1 MRSIV
6 LGVLIA
12 ALLSVGAFAGHHE
25 SKVVIGVQH
34 FGDGSTKPLYV
45 GNQANVAIWI
55 DYIQAH
61 NDRDFD
67 KIAAMNASNFKGVAA
82 HGEVIRGSEAHSAF
96 LKTWIETQQTT
107 WKVWWAI
114 ANDGENEEGEM
125 EEWLATGTLVTT
137 TNPDGT
143 TVTAYETID
152 VLLENGKVRLLN
164 VASQQMPEPE

>member
-1 MRSIV
+1 MRLIILS
-6 LGVLIA
+6 VLIGA
-12 ALLSVGAFAGHHE
+12 VLSLGALADHHE

-34 FGDGSTKPLYV
+34 FGDGGTKPLYG

-67 KIAAMNASNFKGVAA
+67 KIAAMNAPNFKGVAA
-82 HGEVIRGSEAHSAF
+82 HGEVIEGSEAHSAF
-96 LKTWIETQQTT
+96 LKTWVETQRTT

-143 TVTAYETID
+143 TVAAYETID
-152 VLLENGKVRLLN
+152 VLLENGKVKLLN
-164 VASQQMPEPE
+164 VASQQMPE

>member
-1 MRSIV
+1 MRSMV

-12 ALLSVGAFAGHHE
+12 ALLSVGALAGHHE
-25 SKVVIGVQH
+25 SKVIIGEQH
-34 FGDGSTKPLYV
+34 FGDGSTKPLYG

-67 KIAAMNASNFKGVAA
+67 KIAAMNAPNFKGVAA
-82 HGEVIRGSEAHSAF
+82 HGEVIEGSEAHSAF
-96 LKTWIETQQTT
+96 LKTWVETQRTT

-152 VLLENGKVRLLN
+152 VLLENGKVKLLN
-164 VASQQMPEPE
+164 VASQQMPE

>member
-1 MRSIV
+1 MRSMV
-6 LGVLIA
+6 LGGLIA
-12 ALLSVGAFAGHHE
+12 ALLTMGALAGHHE
-25 SKVVIGVQH
+25 SKVVIGLQY
-34 FGDGSTKPLYV
+34 FGDGNTKPLYG
-45 GNQANVAIWI
+45 GNQANLAIWS

-67 KIAAMNASNFKGVAA
+67 KIAAMNAPNFKGVAA

-107 WKVWWAI
+107 WKIWWVI
-114 ANDGENEEGEM
+114 ANDGENEDGEM

-143 TVTAYETID
+143 EVTSYETID

-164 VASQQMPEPE
+164 VASQQMPE

>member
-1 MRSIV
+1 MRSMV
-6 LGVLIA
+6 LGGLIA
-12 ALLSVGAFAGHHE
+12 ALLTMGALAGHHE

-34 FGDGSTKPLYV
+34 FGDGNTKPLYG
-45 GNQANVAIWI
+45 GNQANLAIWS

-67 KIAAMNASNFKGVAA
+67 KIAAMNAPNFKGVAA

-107 WKVWWAI
+107 WKTWWVI
-114 ANDGENEEGEM
+114 ANDGENEDGEM

-143 TVTAYETID
+143 EVTSYETID

-164 VASQQMPEPE
+164 VASQQMPE

>member
-1 MRSIV
+1 MRSMV
-6 LGVLIA
+6 LGGLIA
-12 ALLSVGAFAGHHE
+12 ALLTMGALAGHHE

-34 FGDGSTKPLYV
+34 FGDGNTKPLYG
-45 GNQANVAIWI
+45 GNQANLAIWS

-67 KIAAMNASNFKGVAA
+67 KIAAMNAPNFKGVAA

-107 WKVWWAI
+107 WKIGWVI
-114 ANDGENEEGEM
+114 ANDGENEDGEM

-143 TVTAYETID
+143 EVTSYETID

-164 VASQQMPEPE
+164 VASQQMPE

>member
-1 MRSIV
+1 MRLIILS
-6 LGVLIA
+6 VLIGA
-12 ALLSVGAFAGHHE
+12 VLSLGALADHHE

-34 FGDGSTKPLYV
+34 FGDGGTKPLYG

-67 KIAAMNASNFKGVAA
+67 KIAAMNAPSFKGVAA
-82 HGEVIRGSEAHSAF
+82 HGEVIEGSEAHLAF
-96 LKTWIETQQTT
+96 LKTWVETQRTT

-164 VASQQMPEPE
+164 VASQKMPE

>member
-1 MRSIV
+1 MRSTV
-6 LGVLIA
+6 FGALLA
-12 ALLSVGAFAGHHE
+12 ALMSIGALADDHQ

-34 FGDGSTKPLYV
+34 FDDGSTKPLYV
-45 GNQANVAIWI
+45 GNQANVAVWR

-67 KIAAMNASNFKGVAA
+67 KIAAMNAPNFKGVAA
-82 HGEVIRGSEAHSAF
+82 HGEVIRGSEAHAAF

-107 WKVWWAI
+107 WKVWWII

-137 TNPDGT
+137 ANPDGT
-143 TVTAYETID
+143 EVTSYETID

-164 VASQQMPEPE
+164 VASQQMPE

>member
-1 MRSIV
+1 MRSMV

-12 ALLSVGAFAGHHE
+12 ALLSVGALAGHHE
-25 SKVVIGVQH
+25 SRVIIGEQH
-34 FGDGSTKPLYV
+34 FGDGSTKPLYG
-45 GNQANVAIWI
+45 GNQANVAIWR

-67 KIAAMNASNFKGVAA
+67 KIAAMNAPNFKGVAA
-82 HGEVIRGSEAHSAF
+82 HGEVIEGSEAHSAF
-96 LKTWIETQQTT
+96 LKTWVQTQRTT

-164 VASQQMPEPE
+164 VASQKMPE

>member
-1 MRSIV
+1 MRSMV

-12 ALLSVGAFAGHHE
+12 ALLSVGALAGHHE
-25 SKVVIGVQH
+25 SRVIIGEQH
-34 FGDGSTKPLYV
+34 FGDGSTKPLYG
-45 GNQANVAIWI
+45 GNQANVAIWR

-67 KIAAMNASNFKGVAA
+67 KIAAMNAPNFKGVAA
-82 HGEVIRGSEAHSAF
+82 HGEVIEGSEAHSAF
-96 LKTWIETQQTT
+96 LKTWVQTQRTT

-164 VASQQMPEPE
+164 VASQTMPE

>member
-1 MRSIV
+1 MV

-12 ALLSVGAFAGHHE
+12 ALLSVGALAGHHE
-25 SKVVIGVQH
+25 SKVIIGEQH
-34 FGDGSTKPLYV
+34 FGDGSTKPLYG

-67 KIAAMNASNFKGVAA
+67 KIAAMNAPNFKGVAA
-82 HGEVIRGSEAHSAF
+82 HGEVIEGSEAHSAF
-96 LKTWIETQQTT
+96 LKTWVETQRTT
-107 WKVWWAI
+107 WKAWWAI

-152 VLLENGKVRLLN
+152 VLLENGKVKLLN
-164 VASQQMPEPE
+164 VASQQMPE

>member
-1 MRSIV
+1 MV

-12 ALLSVGAFAGHHE
+12 ALLSVGALAGHHE
-25 SKVVIGVQH
+25 SKVIIGEQH
-34 FGDGSTKPLYV
+34 FGDGSTKPLYG

-67 KIAAMNASNFKGVAA
+67 KIAAMNAPNFKGVAA
-82 HGEVIRGSEAHSAF
+82 HGEVIEGSEAHSAF
-96 LKTWIETQQTT
+96 LKTWVETQRTT

-152 VLLENGKVRLLN
+152 VLLENGKVKLLN
-164 VASQQMPEPE
+164 VASQQMPE

>member
-1 MRSIV
+1 MRLIILS
-6 LGVLIA
+6 VLIGA
-12 ALLSVGAFAGHHE
+12 VLSLGALADHHE

-34 FGDGSTKPLYV
+34 FGDGGTKPLYG

-67 KIAAMNASNFKGVAA
+67 KIAAMNAPNFKGVAA
-82 HGEVIRGSEAHSAF
+82 HGEVIEGSEAHLAF
-96 LKTWIETQQTT
+96 LKTWVETQRTT

-164 VASQQMPEPE
+164 VASQKMPE

>member
-1 MRSIV
+1 MRSLV
-6 LGVLIA
+6 LGGLIA
-12 ALLSVGAFAGHHE
+12 ALLTMGALAGHHE
-25 SKVVIGVQH
+25 SKVVIGLQH
-34 FGDGSTKPLYV
+34 FGDGNTKPLYG
-45 GNQANVAIWI
+45 GNQANLAIWS

-67 KIAAMNASNFKGVAA
+67 KIAAMNAPNFKGVAA

-107 WKVWWAI
+107 WKIWWVI
-114 ANDGENEEGEM
+114 ANDGENEDGEM

-143 TVTAYETID
+143 EVTSYETID

-164 VASQQMPEPE
+164 VASQQMPE

>member
-1 MRSIV
+1 MRLIILSALIGAV
-6 LGVLIA
+6 LSLG
-12 ALLSVGAFAGHHE
+12 ALADHHE

-34 FGDGSTKPLYV
+34 FGDGGTKPLYG

-67 KIAAMNASNFKGVAA
+67 KIAAMNAPNFKGVAA
-82 HGEVIRGSEAHSAF
+82 HGEVIEGSEAHSAF
-96 LKTWIETQQTT
+96 LKRWVETQRTT

-152 VLLENGKVRLLN
+152 VLLENGKVKLLN
-164 VASQQMPEPE
+164 VASQQMPE

>member
-1 MRSIV
+1 MRLIILSALIGAV
-6 LGVLIA
+6 LSLG
-12 ALLSVGAFAGHHE
+12 ALADHHE

-34 FGDGSTKPLYV
+34 FGDGGTKPLYG

-67 KIAAMNASNFKGVAA
+67 KIAAMNAPNFKGVAA
-82 HGEVIRGSEAHSAF
+82 HGEVIEGSEAHSAF
-96 LKTWIETQQTT
+96 LKTWVETQRTT

-164 VASQQMPEPE
+164 VASQTMPE

>member
-1 MRSIV
+1 MRSMV

-12 ALLSVGAFAGHHE
+12 ALLSVGALAGHHE
-25 SKVVIGVQH
+25 SRVIIGEQH
-34 FGDGSTKPLYV
+34 FGDGSTKPLYG

-67 KIAAMNASNFKGVAA
+67 KIAAMNAPNFKGVAA
-82 HGEVIRGSEAHSAF
+82 HGEVIEGSEAHSAF
-96 LKTWIETQQTT
+96 LKTWVQTQRTT

-164 VASQQMPEPE
+164 VASQKMPE

>member
-1 MRSIV
+1 MRSMV
-6 LGVLIA
+6 LGGLIA
-12 ALLSVGAFAGHHE
+12 ALLTMGALAGHHE
-25 SKVVIGVQH
+25 SKVVIGLQH
-34 FGDGSTKPLYV
+34 FGDGNTKPLYG
-45 GNQANVAIWI
+45 GNQANLAIWS

-67 KIAAMNASNFKGVAA
+67 KIAAMNAPNFKGVAA

-107 WKVWWAI
+107 WKIWWVI
-114 ANDGENEEGEM
+114 ANDGENEDGEM

-143 TVTAYETID
+143 EVTSYETID

-164 VASQQMPEPE
+164 VASQQMPE

>member
-1 MRSIV
+1 MRLIILS
-6 LGVLIA
+6 VLIGA
-12 ALLSVGAFAGHHE
+12 VLSLGALADHHE

-34 FGDGSTKPLYV
+34 FGDGGTKPLYG

-67 KIAAMNASNFKGVAA
+67 KIAAMNAPNFKGVAA
-82 HGEVIRGSEAHSAF
+82 HGEVIEGSEAHLAF
-96 LKTWIETQQTT
+96 LKTWVETQRTT

-164 VASQQMPEPE
+164 VASQQMPE

>member
-1 MRSIV
+1 MRSMA

-12 ALLSVGAFAGHHE
+12 VLLSVGALAGHHE
-25 SKVVIGVQH
+25 SRVIIGEQH
-34 FGDGSTKPLYV
+34 FGDGSTKPLYG
-45 GNQANVAIWI
+45 GNQANVAIWR

-67 KIAAMNASNFKGVAA
+67 KIAAMNAPNFKGVAPD
-82 HGEVIRGSEAHSAF
+82 GEVIRGSEAHAAF
-96 LKTWIETQQTT
+96 LKAWIETHQTT

-152 VLLENGKVRLLN
+152 VFLEKGKVRLLN
-164 VASQQMPEPE
+164 VASQQMPE

>member
-1 MRSIV
+1 MRSMV

-12 ALLSVGAFAGHHE
+12 ALLSVGALAGHHE
-25 SKVVIGVQH
+25 SRVIIGEQH
-34 FGDGSTKPLYV
+34 FGDGSTKPLYG
-45 GNQANVAIWI
+45 GNQANVAIWR

-67 KIAAMNASNFKGVAA
+67 KIAAMNAPSFKGVAA
-82 HGEVIRGSEAHSAF
+82 HGEVIEGSEAHSAF
-96 LKTWIETQQTT
+96 LKRWVETQRTT

-164 VASQQMPEPE
+164 VASQQMPE

>member
-1 MRSIV
+1 MRLIILS
-6 LGVLIA
+6 VLIGA
-12 ALLSVGAFAGHHE
+12 VLSLGALADHHE

-34 FGDGSTKPLYV
+34 FGDGGTKPLYG

-67 KIAAMNASNFKGVAA
+67 KIAAMNAPNFKGVAA
-82 HGEVIRGSEAHSAF
+82 HGEVIEGSEAHSAF
-96 LKTWIETQQTT
+96 LKTWVETQRTT

-152 VLLENGKVRLLN
+152 VFLENGTVRLLN
-164 VASQQMPEPE
+164 VASQQMPE

>member
-1 MRSIV
+1 MRLMV

-12 ALLSVGAFAGHHE
+12 ALMSVGTLASHHE
-25 SKVVIGVQH
+25 AKVVIGEQH
-34 FGDGSTKPLYV
+34 FGDGSTKPLYC
-45 GNQANVAIWI
+45 GNQANVAIWM

-67 KIAAMNASNFKGVAA
+67 KIAAMNAPNFKGVAA
-82 HGEVIRGSEAHSAF
+82 DGEVITGSEAHAAF
-96 LKTWIETQQTT
+96 LKAWIETHQTT

-143 TVTAYETID
+143 SVTAYETID
-152 VLLENGKVRLLN
+152 VFLENGKVRLLN
-164 VASQQMPEPE
+164 VASQQMPE

>member
-1 MRSIV
+1 MV
-6 LGVLIA
+6 LGGLIA
-12 ALLSVGAFAGHHE
+12 ALLTMGALAGHHE
-25 SKVVIGVQH
+25 SKVVIGLQH
-34 FGDGSTKPLYV
+34 FGDGNTKPLYG
-45 GNQANVAIWI
+45 GNQANLAIWS

-67 KIAAMNASNFKGVAA
+67 KIAAMNAPNFKGVAA

-107 WKVWWAI
+107 WKIWWVI
-114 ANDGENEEGEM
+114 ANDGENEDGEM

-143 TVTAYETID
+143 EVTSYETID

-164 VASQQMPEPE
+164 VASQQMPE

>member
-1 MRSIV
+1 MRSMV

-12 ALLSVGAFAGHHE
+12 ALLSVGALAGHHE
-25 SKVVIGVQH
+25 SRVIIGEQH
-34 FGDGSTKPLYV
+34 FGDGSTKPLYG
-45 GNQANVAIWI
+45 GNQANVAIWR

-67 KIAAMNASNFKGVAA
+67 KIAAMNAPNFKGVAA
-82 HGEVIRGSEAHSAF
+82 HGEVIEGSEAHSTF
-96 LKTWIETQQTT
+96 LKTWVQTQRTT

-143 TVTAYETID
+143 TVSAYETID
-152 VLLENGKVRLLN
+152 VLLENGKVKLLN
-164 VASQQMPEPE
+164 VASQQMPE

>member
-1 MRSIV
+1 MRSMV
-6 LGVLIA
+6 LGGLIA
-12 ALLSVGAFAGHHE
+12 ALLTMGALAGHHE

-34 FGDGSTKPLYV
+34 FGDGNTKPLYG
-45 GNQANVAIWI
+45 GNQANLAIWS

-67 KIAAMNASNFKGVAA
+67 KIAAMNAPNFKGVAA
-82 HGEVIRGSEAHSAF
+82 HGEVIRGPEAHSAF

-107 WKVWWAI
+107 WKIWWVI
-114 ANDGENEEGEM
+114 ANDGENEDGEM

-143 TVTAYETID
+143 EVTSYETID

-164 VASQQMPEPE
+164 VASQQMPE

>member
-1 MRSIV
+1 MRSMV

-12 ALLSVGAFAGHHE
+12 ALLSVGALAGHHG

-34 FGDGSTKPLYV
+34 FGDGITKPLYA
-45 GNQANVAIWI
+45 GNQANVAIWV

-61 NDRDFD
+61 NDRDFE
-67 KIAAMNASNFKGVAA
+67 KIAAMNAPDFKGVAA

-114 ANDGENEEGEM
+114 ANDGENEDGEM

-137 TNPDGT
+137 TNPDGA

-164 VASQQMPEPE
+164 VASQKMPE

>member
-1 MRSIV
+1 MRSMV

-12 ALLSVGAFAGHHE
+12 TILSLGAVAGHHE
-25 SKVVIGVQH
+25 AKVVIGEQH
-34 FGDGSTKPLYV
+34 FGDGSTKPLYG
-45 GNQANVAIWI
+45 GNQANVALWR

-67 KIAAMNASNFKGVAA
+67 SIAAMNAPNFKGVAA
-82 HGEVIRGSEAHSAF
+82 DGEVIRGSEAHSAF
-96 LKTWIETQQTT
+96 LKAWFETHQTT

-114 ANDGENEEGEM
+114 ANDGENEDGEM
-125 EEWLATGTLVTT
+125 EEWLATGMLVTT

-152 VLLENGKVRLLN
+152 VFLENGTVRLLN
-164 VASQQMPEPE
+164 VASQQMPE

>member
-1 MRSIV
+1 MRSMV

-12 ALLSVGAFAGHHE
+12 ALLSVGALAGHHE
-25 SKVVIGVQH
+25 SRVIIGEQH
-34 FGDGSTKPLYV
+34 FGDGSTKPLYG
-45 GNQANVAIWI
+45 GNQANVAIWR

-61 NDRDFD
+61 NDREFD
-67 KIAAMNASNFKGVAA
+67 KIAAMNAPNFKGVAA
-82 HGEVIRGSEAHSAF
+82 HGEVIEGSEAHSAF

-164 VASQQMPEPE
+164 VASQQMPE